1 MQMVGFAVLTSW
13 APFGVLV
20 VDGLGVTTECVLS
33 RTVLIGVQFSWS
45 VNLHG
50 VEIDSGGCS
59 GFINIHGVETKS
71 DRFGGFIHVHVVDNF
86 VNRRSVETTL

>member
-20 VDGLGVTTECVLS
+20 ADRLGVTTECVLP
-33 RTVLIGVQFSWS
+33 RTDPIGVQFSWS
-45 VNLHG
+45 VNLHA

-59 GFINIHGVETKS
+59 GFINIHRVESKS
-71 DRFGGFIHVHVVDNF
+71 DHFGRFIHMVDNF
-86 VNRRSVETTL
+86 VNRRSLETIL